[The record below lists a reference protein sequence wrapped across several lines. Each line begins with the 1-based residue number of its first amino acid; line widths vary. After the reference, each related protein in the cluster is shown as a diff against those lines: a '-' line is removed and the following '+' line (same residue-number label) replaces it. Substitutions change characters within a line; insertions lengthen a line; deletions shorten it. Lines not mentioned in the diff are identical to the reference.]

1 MYHPLLVLCLSRSI
15 FADWILVSR
24 VLDHLH
30 WDQPAPWNTQ
40 TYQLRAS
47 FSWMM
52 ILGMSDAERLWNS
65 AGRCWNFS
73 CKMLPEKLWSIQVMF
88 CQIWVILMLLYQNHH
103 NPKTSVQKPV
113 KAPVPSWKKIQA
125 NLASR
130 FLLQIRVAAINQP
143 LCPKCWQPWG
153 RWQNPNTKTG
163 L

>member
-52 ILGMSDAERLWNS
+52 ILGMSGAERLWNS
-65 AGRCWNFS
+65 AGRCWNLS

-103 NPKTSVQKPV
+103 NPKTCQSTCPLLKENSSQPGLTIFV
-113 KAPVPSWKKIQA
+113 A
-125 NLASR
+125 NKGGS
-130 FLLQIRVAAINQP
+130 NQ
-143 LCPKCWQPWG
+143 PKCWEPWG